1 MPGEGQRLRR
11 RKFLELSAAA
21 ATAAGLSSCGR
32 SGGGPYWRF
41 FSASEAAAVTAIC
54 ARIIPA
60 DDYPSAAEAGV
71 PRFLDRQLVGH
82 YRKHQEAYRQ
92 GLRAVEEASRA
103 RHQKSFAAL
112 SEEEQ
117 DEILREI
124 EEKQAEFF
132 AMIRNHIMQG
142 YYGDPRHGGNREAL
156 SWKMLGLP
164 NPPVRGRLPYERR
177 SA

>member
-1 MPGEGQRLRR
+1 MPGQRRRLQR
-11 RKFLELSAAA
+11 RKFLELSVAAS
-21 ATAAGLSSCGR
+21 AAGLSSCGR
-32 SGGGPYWRF
+32 SGGGSYWRF
-41 FSASEAAAVTAIC
+41 FRAAEAATVTAIC

-71 PRFLDRQLVGH
+71 AYFLDRQLVGH
-82 YRKHQEAYRQ
+82 YRKHQELYRR
-92 GLRAVEEASRA
+92 GLQAVEEASRE
-103 RHQKSFAAL
+103 RHQKSFAEL
-112 SEEEQ
+112 GEEEQ

-142 YYGDPRHGGNREAL
+142 YYGDPRHGGNREAV

-164 NPPVRGRLPYERR
+164 NPPVRGRLPYERS